1 MLQSGLTCPSISICP
16 LSATGELFMTK
27 ENPGSF
33 SLVNPWMR
41 THHPRAWPYNF
52 IVNAGPCLAWLCA
65 RIPKWPYIRLLPQP
79 VFPPAHSPLPPHP
92 LLAWL
97 LHFSRFWMLSR
108 CLSSM
113 VTPLCTHRLDTSL
126 GLSNGASG
134 LSYSS
139 GYVWS
144 LTQEE
149 TYCCHFAKQWHCQT
163 TF

>member
-79 VFPPAHSPLPPHP
+79 VFPPAHSPPSSPPSAGLASALFTFLDAFPMPQQHGHSPVHTQAGHFPRP
-92 LLAWL
+92 LQWCFWAEL
-97 LHFSRFWMLSR
+97 LLRLCLVADPGGNLLLSF
-108 CLSSM
+108 C
-113 VTPLCTHRLDTSL
+113 
-126 GLSNGASG
+126 
-134 LSYSS
+134 
-139 GYVWS
+139 
-144 LTQEE
+144 
-149 TYCCHFAKQWHCQT
+149 
-163 TF
+163 